1 VRNNESEAL
10 GRRQLLA
17 VGALHRLLSLLNRL
31 LLNKAK
37 APRLAVLSY
46 SNLAAQNVSE
56 VRESVQKITRGDGRI
71 NVLDEDVP
79 ST

>member
-1 VRNNESEAL
+1 MRNNESEAL

-17 VGALHRLLSLLNRL
+17 VAAFHSLLSLLNRL

-37 APRLAVLSY
+37 APRLDVLSY

-56 VRESVQKITRGDGRI
+56 VRESVQKITRGDGRM

>member
-1 VRNNESEAL
+1 MRNNESEAL

-17 VGALHRLLSLLNRL
+17 VAAFHSLLSLLNRL

-37 APRLAVLSY
+37 APRLDVLSY
-46 SNLAAQNVSE
+46 SNLAAQNVSK
-56 VRESVQKITRGDGRI
+56 VRESVQMITRGDGRM